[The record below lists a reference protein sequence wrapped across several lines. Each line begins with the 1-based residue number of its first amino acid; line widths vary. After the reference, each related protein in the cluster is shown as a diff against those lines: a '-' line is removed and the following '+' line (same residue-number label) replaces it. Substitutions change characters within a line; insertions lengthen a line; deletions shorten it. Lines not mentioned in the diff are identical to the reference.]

1 MAFHRVLIADD
12 SLAFVD
18 SAKRFLTLEPAIVIV
33 GHAGSA
39 SVVLE
44 RIAELRP
51 DVLLL
56 SVNLPG
62 AGGLEFVPRIKA
74 LAHAPSVIV
83 LALDDLED
91 YRTAAINAGADGFVA
106 KTKFVIQLA
115 PAIAAIDVKA
125 LACMKIHD

>member
-1 MAFHRVLIADD
+1 M
-12 SLAFVD
+12 
-18 SAKRFLTLEPAIVIV
+18 VIV
-33 GHAGSA
+33 GHAASA
-39 SVVLE
+39 SIVLE

-62 AGGLEFVPRIKA
+62 AGGLAFVPRIKA
-74 LAHAPSVIV
+74 MAHAPSVIV

-106 KTKFVIQLA
+106 KTKFVVQLA
-115 PAIAAIDVKA
+115 SAIVAIDVPK
-125 LACMKIHD
+125 LRPV

>member
-1 MAFHRVLIADD
+1 MAFHRVFIADD

-18 SAKRFLTLEPAIVIV
+18 SAKRFLTLEPTMVIV
-33 GHAGSA
+33 GHAASA

-51 DVLLL
+51 DLLLL

-91 YRTAAINAGADGFVA
+91 YRTAAIHAGADGFVA
-106 KTKFVIQLA
+106 KTKFVMQLA
-115 PAIAAIDVKA
+115 PAIAAIDAKA
-125 LACMKIHD
+125 LACVKIHD

>member
-1 MAFHRVLIADD
+1 M
-12 SLAFVD
+12 
-18 SAKRFLTLEPAIVIV
+18 VIV
-33 GHAGSA
+33 GHAASA

-74 LAHAPSVIV
+74 LAQAPSVIV

-91 YRTAAINAGADGFVA
+91 YRTAAIQAGADGFVA
-106 KTKFVIQLA
+106 KTTFVTQLA
-115 PAIAAIDVKA
+115 PAIAAIDAKA
-125 LACMKIHD
+125 LDRMKIHD

>member
-1 MAFHRVLIADD
+1 M
-12 SLAFVD
+12 
-18 SAKRFLTLEPAIVIV
+18 VIV
-33 GHAGSA
+33 GHAESA

-62 AGGLEFVPRIKA
+62 AGGLDFVPRIKA

-106 KTKFVIQLA
+106 KTKFVMQLA
-115 PAIAAIDVKA
+115 PAIAAIDAKA